1 MHRYG
6 FTNNLTIK
14 NKKSCNYRL
23 RFFSLA
29 YYAVMIQFRL
39 GIDSYTLFI
48 KVCIQ
53 VDGVVDVSYSG
64 VVISTFATMCFLTVA
79 RKGRKMDLLSPTDDY
94 RLFPTNSIAYS
105 GRVKPSI

>member
-23 RFFSLA
+23 MYFSLA
-29 YYAVMIQFRL
+29 YYAVMNQFRL
-39 GIDSYTLFI
+39 GIDSYTLLK

-53 VDGVVDVSYSG
+53 VDGVMSRIVE
-64 VVISTFATMCFLTVA
+64 
-79 RKGRKMDLLSPTDDY
+79 
-94 RLFPTNSIAYS
+94 
-105 GRVKPSI
+105 